1 MKSTTETV
9 SFGKLQ
15 LSWRFLENCQD
26 PASRRWLQRQLSR
39 LTPSEIGHGLMHP
52 SGRGMLQK
60 ACELAGVDYEELRR
74 G

>member
-1 MKSTTETV
+1 MPLEDV

-15 LSWRFLENCQD
+15 LSWKFLACCGD

-39 LTPSEIGHGLMHP
+39 LTPSEIGHGLHHP
-52 SGRGMLQK
+52 SGRQLLQK
-60 ACELAGVDYEELRR
+60 ACQVAGVDYEDLIR